1 MKIPLFIAL
10 FSLKKL
16 TNIFEFYICFVL
28 LSLLL
33 YNNNYMGLV
42 TAKEVA
48 KAINTDKYGVLG
60 TFSGWLLMKVLKIS
74 TLNKIYNRNKHLS
87 ELEFLNAILDE
98 FQIKFE
104 IPEEDLKR
112 LPKEGAY
119 ITISNHPL
127 GGIDGILLLKLMLER
142 EPNFKIIAN
151 FLLHRI
157 EPMKP
162 YIMPVN
168 PFEDHKD
175 AKSSIIGIKETL
187 RHLSDGKPLGMFPAG
202 EVSTY
207 KDGKLVVD
215 KPWEEG
221 AIKIIKKA
229 KVPVVPIYFHAKNS
243 KLFYLLS
250 GLNETLRTAK
260 LPSELLTQK
269 NRVIKVRI
277 GKPISVNEQNEIT
290 NISEY
295 GNFLRKKTYMLSN
308 AYEDEPLF
316 RTTSLLKTNK
326 EPKQIAKSGN
336 HDKILEEVAS
346 LKESDCRLLESK
358 NYEVYLVT
366 ADKIPNILHE
376 IGRLREI
383 TFREVGEGTNE
394 SLDLDKY
401 DKYYHHMFLW
411 DVEAQQIAGAYR
423 MGLGSQIFASH
434 GIDGFYLQELF
445 RFEPE
450 LYDMMSQSIEMG
462 RAFVI
467 SQYQQKPMPLF
478 LLWKGIM
485 HTTLRYPEHKF
496 LIGGVSI
503 SNQFSEFSKS
513 LMIEFMKSH
522 YYDPYVAQ
530 YVRPK
535 KEYKVKLKDADK
547 DFVFNETEADLNKFD
562 KIIDEVEPGN
572 LRLPVL
578 IKKYIKQNARVV
590 AFNVDPLFNNA
601 VDGLMYIKI
610 SDIPESTMK
619 PVMEEFQ
626 AELEKKE
633 NKAKNKKG
641 SL

>member
-1 MKIPLFIAL
+1 M
-10 FSLKKL
+10 S
-16 TNIFEFYICFVL
+16 
-28 LSLLL
+28 
-33 YNNNYMGLV
+33 LV

-48 KAINTDKYGVLG
+48 KAIKTDKYGFLG

-74 TLNKIYNRNKHLS
+74 TMNKIYDRNKHLND
-87 ELEFLNAILDE
+87 LEFLNAILDE

-112 LPKEGAY
+112 LPKTGPY
-119 ITISNHPL
+119 ITVSNHPL
-127 GGIDGILLLKLMLER
+127 GGIDGILLLKLMVEQD
-142 EPNFKIIAN
+142 PDFKIIAN

-157 EPMKP
+157 EPLKP
-162 YIMPVN
+162 YVMPVN
-168 PFEDHKD
+168 PFESHKD
-175 AKSSIIGIKETL
+175 AKSSVTGIKDAL
-187 RHLSDGKPLGMFPAG
+187 RHLSDGKPLGIFPAG

-221 AIKIIKKA
+221 AMRLIKKA

-243 KLFYLLS
+243 RLFYALS
-250 GLNETLRTAK
+250 QLSDTLRTAK

-269 NRVIKVRI
+269 DRVIKVRI
-277 GKPISVNEQNEIT
+277 GKPISIAEQ
-290 NISEY
+290 SEHETLESY
-295 GNFLRKKTYMLSN
+295 TEFIRIKTYMLANPFEKETKLIDTSN
-308 AYEDEPLF
+308 LN
-316 RTTSLLKTNK
+316 LKINK
-326 EPKQIAKSGN
+326 GPKDIATPAN
-336 HDKILEEVAS
+336 HDKIMAEIAILR
-346 LKESDCRLLESK
+346 KEDYRLLQSK
-358 NYEVYLVT
+358 NYEVFFVS

-376 IGRLREI
+376 LGRLREI

-411 DVEAQQIAGAYR
+411 DDDTRQVAGAYR
-423 MGLGSQIFASH
+423 MGLGSDIYKKY
-434 GIDGFYLQELF
+434 GIDGFYMHDLF

-450 LYDMMSQSIEMG
+450 LYDMMSKSIEMG
-462 RAFVI
+462 RAFI
-467 SQYQQKPMPLF
+467 IKSYQQKPMPLF
-478 LLWKGIM
+478 LLWKGVV

-503 SNQFSEFSKS
+503 SNQFSDFSKS

-522 YYDPYVAQ
+522 YYDPYIAQ
-530 YVRPK
+530 YIHPK

-547 DFVFNETEADLNKFD
+547 DFVFNEAEADLNKFD
-562 KIIDEVEPGN
+562 KFIEEVEPGN

-590 AFNVDPLFNNA
+590 AFNVDPLFNNS
-601 VDGLMYIKI
+601 VDGLMYIRI
-610 SDIPESTMK
+610 ADLPESTVR

-626 AELEKKE
+626 AELERKLAE
-633 NKAKNKKG
+633 KG
-641 SL
+641 EEHL